1 MQARLGASGRPRN
14 DAPGSDP
21 ARRHGVLV
29 LARARAGSEEA
40 NMDKKRVLIVEDVRL
55 FSDLLA
61 RTLSSYL
68 DIIGMARDG
77 ATAITLAAEHQ
88 PDAVLMDIEL
98 EGAMD
103 GIEAAIKIKQAK
115 PSTGI
120 VILSSH
126 NDRRY
131 VTSLPLVEIP
141 GWAYLLKQTAPDI
154 ETVLRAID
162 ASMNGMVM
170 LDPSVVEGLKPRK
183 DSLLASLTPR
193 QLEVLQ
199 LIAEGHNNSSIAE
212 HLVIAEKSV
221 ETYINS
227 IYQNLN
233 VSGEPGVHA
242 RVRAAMIFIDESQ
255 NA

>member
-1 MQARLGASGRPRN
+1 M
-14 DAPGSDP
+14 
-21 ARRHGVLV
+21 
-29 LARARAGSEEA
+29 E
-40 NMDKKRVLIVEDVRL
+40 KKRVLIVEDVRL

-61 RTLSSYL
+61 RTLSEYL
-68 DIIGMARDG
+68 DIVGTARDG
-77 ATAITLAAEHQ
+77 TTAIKLAEEHQ

-98 EGAMD
+98 EGQMD
-103 GIEAAIKIKQAK
+103 GIEAAVRIKEAR

-131 VTSLPLVEIP
+131 VTSLPLGEMP

-183 DSLLASLTPR
+183 DSLIASLTPR

-199 LIAEGHNNSSIAE
+199 LIAAGHNNSSVAE

-227 IYQNLN
+227 IYQALN
-233 VSGEPGVHA
+233 VSGEPGIHP
-242 RVRAAMIFIDESQ
+242 RVRAAMIFLEESQ
-255 NA
+255 NK